1 MPEQLARGVSGW
13 DARAAEFFQQS
24 PPPST

>member
-1 MPEQLARGVSGW
+1 MLEQLARDLSGW
-13 DARAAEFFQQS
+13 DARAVEFFQQS